1 MVGLVILYAGL
12 LVGLNLAVDLV
23 YSLLDRRV
31 KYE

>member
-1 MVGLVILYAGL
+1 LYAAL
-12 LVGLNLAVDLV
+12 LLILNLVVDLT